1 MIKKIN
7 VQLETEEISPSP
19 LDTSLLLKSNKHGE
33 KFLCRNYIKSGGYKM
48 TYNCKSQLGPSDS
61 APTQQ
66 QFSAFQFHYKPLLFI
81 KGLNNAIQLCLSC
94 CCFPAFGVC
103 RCPDATYYSSRSS
116 VIKQRL
122 SFLLEFAAFIN

>member
-7 VQLETEEISPSP
+7 VWLETEEISPS
-19 LDTSLLLKSNKHGE
+19 LSEVSSLIKIQQTEREISLQ
-33 KFLCRNYIKSGGYKM
+33 KFYRKWGYKM
-48 TYNCKSQLGPSDS
+48 TYNYKSQLGPSDS

-66 QFSAFQFHYKPLLFI
+66 QFSAFQFHYQPLLFI
-81 KGLNNAIQLCLSC
+81 KGLNNAIQLFLSC

-103 RCPDATYYSSRSS
+103 RCPDAPYYSSRIS